1 MDWIFLL
8 IASILEIGW
17 IISLKYTE
25 GFTNIIPMIFY
36 AAFGGGSAYFLSLSL
51 RSIPMATAYSIWMGI
66 AIIGAT
72 VFGIFFLKEPI
83 KIMRV
88 FYMLMII
95 IGIIGMKIST
105 QNV

>member
-1 MDWIFLL
+1 MGWIFLL

-25 GFTNIIPMIFY
+25 GFTKIIPIIFY

-51 RSIPMATAYSIWMGI
+51 KSIPMATAYSIWMGI

-72 VFGIFFLKEPI
+72 IFGIVFLKEPV
-83 KIMRV
+83 KILRL
-88 FYMLMII
+88 FFMLMIL

-105 QNV
+105 QNS